1 MLLFQ
6 LLLLFMLYINDHK
19 FLYLSILPRFKPI
32 QKKLHSSFDTDSPLD
47 RQFASPNSPIQ
58 YWLALSYQTT
68 TDGIFGVTD
77 IISRKF
83 FYVMAGNLF
92 PYSMLVGPFLLNYN
106 VGLSRKFFYVMGNLI
121 SLFNAGWPSQYTIK
135 NDKTN

>member
-1 MLLFQ
+1 MLLLFFLVVAVLLFQ

-83 FYVMAGNLF
+83 FYVMAGNL
-92 PYSMLVGPFLLNYN
+92 
-106 VGLSRKFFYVMGNLI
+106 I
-121 SLFNAGWPSQYTIK
+121 SLFNAGWPFPIK
-135 NDKTN
+135 LQCWFVTKVLLRNG